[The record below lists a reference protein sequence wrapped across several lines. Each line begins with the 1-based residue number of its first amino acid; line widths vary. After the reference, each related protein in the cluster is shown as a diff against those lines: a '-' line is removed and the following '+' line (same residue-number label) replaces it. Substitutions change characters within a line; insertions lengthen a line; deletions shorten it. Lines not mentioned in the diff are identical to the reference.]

1 MSKIPSPFEGIS
13 AEVKRATDQVTEQA
27 LGAMDTYFDY
37 LKKTISSSPS
47 GGTEFDEKLK
57 AYAERNITATCEFI
71 RQLSRA
77 NDFQDV
83 IRIQTKFMQSQLK
96 EFGEQT
102 KSSRRGIHQSG
113 GRRGQ
118 GTLQNLCAVG
128 DGSAASTEGMAMY
141 GVTSPPAQ
149 NWILYG

>member
-1 MSKIPSPFEGIS
+1 MSKIPSTFEGTS
-13 AEVKRATDQVTEQA
+13 VEVKRATDQATEQA

-47 GGTEFDEKLK
+47 GGTEFGEKLK
-57 AYAERNITATCEFI
+57 AYAERNITATREFI

-102 KSSRRGIHQSG
+102 KSLGEAYTKAAAG
-113 GRRGQ
+113 
-118 GTLQNLCAVG
+118 AVRAPFKT
-128 DGSAASTEGMAMY
+128 SAR
-141 GVTSPPAQ
+141 
-149 NWILYG
+149 